1 MVHHWVARPDVSVGR
16 VVGLGGSAGP
26 DQMLD
31 AVPAV
36 PDGNGSSSGAGRAVG
51 SGTVERRCMV
61 YDDVSWLDGIAH
73 EAGVVI
79 CDLRYGHPF
88 GSG

>member
-1 MVHHWVARPDVSVGR
+1 
-16 VVGLGGSAGP
+16 
-26 DQMLD
+26 
-31 AVPAV
+31 
-36 PDGNGSSSGAGRAVG
+36 
-51 SGTVERRCMV
+51 MV